1 MNDVIAVL
9 TNVPDERIARQIGAT
24 LVEQKLAAC
33 VNILAACESIYR
45 WRGKT
50 ESAREFPLL
59 IKTTRGR
66 YPEVESTLKQLHP
79 YEIPEIIVFPIDVG
93 LPAYLDW
100 VRSETHHP
108 LTA

>member
-9 TNVPDERIARQIGAT
+9 TNVPDEGLARQIGAT

-45 WRGKT
+45 WQGKT
-50 ESAREFPLL
+50 ESAREFPLW
-59 IKTTRGR
+59 IKTTRSR
-66 YPEVESTLKQLHP
+66 YPEVESALKRLHP
-79 YEIPEIIVFPIDVG
+79 YELPEIIVLAIDAG

-100 VRSETHHP
+100 VCSETRAP